1 MYHPSLHL
9 HNMTKPDFTLLRSGF
24 DTVELAYRAALPDAF
39 LDALADAKIQ
49 AVKSRKPHPIEYA
62 GQTFL
67 VEGTGG
73 QGGYA
78 YRIST
83 GPFGAI
89 MKFREK
95 GSNDAW
101 GAHVK
106 LRAYGLAT
114 KGILK
119 AKAEADAFLLAVGGV
134 FDPDDTRVG
143 RVDYAMDFFAPNLVL
158 NASEFVAHAK
168 MSKTELIEKT
178 GNGDI
183 CNYLRI
189 GKMPGKQ
196 ICIYDKT
203 KSVTETKDKIWFSI
217 FEKEKKEKGLKNK
230 GEKEISDIWRIEF
243 RAGRDFLKKHLPLRR
258 WDRFLAISNKVFLS
272 LARAVAWRI
281 PGSDTNR
288 SRWALHP
295 IWEAVIAH
303 LAEMNP
309 LAEGKPISPE
319 VLKLLREEYRAVL
332 EAQVEGLLVT
342 LAAFEGVSAGRLER
356 SLDRAFDRTKRS
368 ISMRENL
375 SDELAVRA
383 ARISMMFGGQ

>member
-1 MYHPSLHL
+1 MSHPLQHL
-9 HNMTKPDFTLLRSGF
+9 HIMTKPDFTLLRSGF

-39 LDALADAKIQ
+39 LDALVKAKTQ
-49 AVKSRKPHPIEYA
+49 AVQSRKPHPIEYA

-83 GPFGAI
+83 GPYGAI

-95 GSNDAW
+95 GSKDAW

-106 LRAYGLAT
+106 LRAHGLAT

-119 AKAEADAFLLAVGGV
+119 AKAEVDAFLTSVGGI
-134 FDPDDTRVG
+134 FDPDDTRIG
-143 RVDYAMDFFAPNLVL
+143 RADFALDYFAPNLAL
-158 NASEFVAHAK
+158 KASEFITHAK
-168 MSKTELIEKT
+168 THKNEIIEKA

-203 KSVTETKDKIWFSI
+203 KSITETRDKIWFSI
-217 FEKEKKEKGLKNK
+217 FEKEKKKKGLKNK
-230 GEKEISDIWRIEF
+230 SEKEISDIWRIEF
-243 RAGRDFLKKHLPLRR
+243 RAGREFLKKHLPLRR
-258 WDRFLAISNKVFLS
+258 WDRFLAISNEIFLS
-272 LARAVAWRI
+272 LANAVAWRI

-295 IWEAVIAH
+295 IWEDVVSH
-303 LAEMNP
+303 LTEMDP

-319 VLKLLREEYRAVL
+319 VLKLLRDEYRAVL
-332 EAQVEGLLVT
+332 EAQIEGLLVT
-342 LAAFEGVSAGRLER
+342 LAALEAVPVKK
-356 SLDRAFDRTKRS
+356 LDAFLENAFDKTSRAITT
-368 ISMRENL
+368 REDL
-375 SDELAVRA
+375 SSDLESRA
-383 ARISMMFGGQ
+383 DRIGVMFG